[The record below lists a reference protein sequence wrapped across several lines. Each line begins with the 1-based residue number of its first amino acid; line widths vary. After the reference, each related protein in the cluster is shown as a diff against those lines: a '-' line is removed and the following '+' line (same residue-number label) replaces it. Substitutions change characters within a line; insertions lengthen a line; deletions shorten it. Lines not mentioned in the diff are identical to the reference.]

1 MGLGGGQWVIYTLV
15 QAGKLLS
22 VEGPRYGV
30 TMADESSQLSDFNDR
45 FEDPAEDPLFSF
57 DENDPDRTEI
67 FARKELL
74 KVGHVPES
82 DRIVGRDKEIESVA
96 AELRPIVRG
105 DPPNN
110 VIIYGK
116 TGTGKSLVARHVTER
131 ACRAA
136 DSNGVSV
143 GTVYVDCAQ
152 HNTQT
157 RVARIVTR
165 TLNNPSKTEF
175 DIPRSGIGS
184 GEYYDY
190 LWEILDMTYDSAL
203 IILDEVDRLDDDDIL
218 MQLSRARES
227 GKADCHL
234 GVIAVSN
241 KIEYRDRLNERVKSS
256 LREEEFVFQPYDANQ
271 LREIMQHRRD
281 AFYDGVLTNDVI
293 PLTAAVAAQEHGD
306 ARKAIEIL
314 RHAGELAERENVD
327 QVLEDHVRDAQEW
340 AEVDRFE
347 ELLRGSTTQVKFIL
361 YVLAM
366 LTEETPGTAGFST
379 SQIYKRYKETAEKIG
394 ATRLSEHRVYELLKE
409 QAFLGVVESTR
420 TGGGRGQGS
429 YLEHRL
435 VQDTGIVL
443 KSVLRDNQLE
453 ELS

>member
-1 MGLGGGQWVIYTLV
+1 
-15 QAGKLLS
+15 
-22 VEGPRYGV
+22 
-30 TMADESSQLSDFNDR
+30 MAEEPSQLTDFNER
-45 FEDPAEDPLFSF
+45 FEDPSEDPLFDF
-57 DENDPDRTEI
+57 DEEAPDRANI

-82 DRIVGRDKEIESVA
+82 ARIVGRDDEIKAVA
-96 AELRPIVRG
+96 AELRPIVQG

-110 VIIYGK
+110 VMIYGK

-131 ACRAA
+131 ARRAA
-136 DSNGVSV
+136 TSNDVAV

-157 RVARIVTR
+157 RVARTVTR
-165 TLNNPSKTEF
+165 SLNETDATDF
-175 DIPRSGIGS
+175 DIPRAGIGS

-190 LWEILDMTYDSAL
+190 LWGILDTAYESVI

-271 LREIMQHRRD
+271 LRQIMKHRRD
-281 AFYDGVLTNDVI
+281 AFYDGVLSDDVI
-293 PLTAAVAAQEHGD
+293 PLTAAIAAQEHGD

-314 RHAGELAERENVD
+314 RHAGELAERDNAETVT
-327 QVLEDHVRDAQEW
+327 EEHVRDAQEW
-340 AEVDRFE
+340 AQIDRFE

-361 YVLAM
+361 YSLA
-366 LTEETPGTAGFST
+366 LLSEENPNTEGFST
-379 SQIYKRYKETAEKIG
+379 SRIFDRYKETAEKID
-394 ATRLSEHRVYELLKE
+394 ATILSEHRVYELLKE

-435 VQDTGIVL
+435 VQDTEIVL
-443 KSVLRDNQLE
+443 KSVLRDSRLE
-453 ELS
+453 DLA

>member
-1 MGLGGGQWVIYTLV
+1 MT
-15 QAGKLLS
+15 
-22 VEGPRYGV
+22 EEP
-30 TMADESSQLSDFNDR
+30 SQLSDFNDR
-45 FEDPAEDPLFSF
+45 FEDPSEDPLFRF
-57 DENDPDRTEI
+57 EEDDPDRAEI

-82 DRIVGRDKEIESVA
+82 ARIVGRDDEIEAVA
-96 AELRPIVRG
+96 AELRPIVRRN
-105 DPPNN
+105 PPNN
-110 VIIYGK
+110 VVIYGK

-131 ACRAA
+131 ARRAA
-136 DSNGVSV
+136 ESNGVPV
-143 GTVYVDCAQ
+143 GAVYVDCAQ

-157 RVARIVTR
+157 RVTRTVTR
-165 TLNNPSKTEF
+165 SLNETDQTDF

-190 LWEILDMTYDSAL
+190 LWDILDTAYDSVI
-203 IILDEVDRLDDDDIL
+203 IILDEVDRLENDDIL

-234 GVIAVSN
+234 GIIAVSN
-241 KIEYRDRLNERVKSS
+241 KIEYRDQLNERVKSS

-271 LREIMQHRRD
+271 LREIMEHRRD
-281 AFYDGVLTNDVI
+281 AFYDDVLSGDVI

-314 RHAGELAERENVD
+314 RHAGELAERENVEM
-327 QVLEDHVRDAQEW
+327 VTEDHVRDAQEW
-340 AEVDRFE
+340 AEIDRFE

-361 YVLAM
+361 YSLA
-366 LTEETPGTAGFST
+366 LLCKENPGTEAFST
-379 SQIYKRYKETAEKIG
+379 SRIYKRYKIITKEID
-394 ATRLSEHRVYELLKE
+394 ATILSEHRVYELLKE
-409 QAFLGVVESTR
+409 QAFLGVIESTR

-435 VQDTGIVL
+435 VQDTDIVL
-443 KSVLRDNQLE
+443 KSVLRDSRLE
-453 ELS
+453 DIN

>member
-1 MGLGGGQWVIYTLV
+1 
-15 QAGKLLS
+15 
-22 VEGPRYGV
+22 
-30 TMADESSQLSDFNDR
+30 MAEEPSR
-45 FEDPAEDPLFSF
+45 FSEFDNRFDDPAEDPLFEF
-57 DENDPDRTEI
+57 DEDDPGGVNI

-82 DRIVGRDKEIESVA
+82 TRIVGRDDEIEAVA
-96 AELRPIVRG
+96 AELRPMVRD

-110 VIIYGK
+110 VMIYGK
-116 TGTGKSLVARHVTER
+116 TGTGKSLVARHVTGR
-131 ACRAA
+131 AQRAA
-136 DSNGVSV
+136 ESNGVAA
-143 GTVYVDCAQ
+143 GAVYVDCAQ

-157 RVARIVTR
+157 RVARTITR
-165 TLNNPSKTEF
+165 SLNETGETDF
-175 DIPRSGIGS
+175 DIPRAGIGS

-190 LWEILDMTYDSAL
+190 LWEILDTAYDSVI

-234 GVIAVSN
+234 GVIGVSN

-271 LREIMQHRRD
+271 LREIMKHRRD
-281 AFYDGVLTNDVI
+281 AFHDGVLTTDVI

-314 RHAGELAERENVD
+314 RHAGELAERSNDDTVSE
-327 QVLEDHVRDAQEW
+327 EHVREAQEW
-340 AEVDRFE
+340 AEIDRFE

-361 YVLAM
+361 YSLA
-366 LTEETPGTAGFST
+366 LLSEENPAADGFST
-379 SQIYKRYKETAEKIG
+379 SRIYKRYQKTAEKID
-394 ATRLSEHRVYELLKE
+394 ADVLSEHRVYELLKE
-409 QAFLGVVESTR
+409 QAFLGVIESTR

-435 VQDTGIVL
+435 VQDTGIIL
-443 KSVLRDNQLE
+443 KSVLRDSRLE
-453 ELS
+453 DLT

>member
-1 MGLGGGQWVIYTLV
+1 MTE
-15 QAGKLLS
+15 K
-22 VEGPRYGV
+22 P
-30 TMADESSQLSDFNDR
+30 SQLSEFDDR
-45 FEDPAEDPLFSF
+45 FEDPVKDPLFDF
-57 DENDPDRTEI
+57 DENDPDRADI

-82 DRIVGRDKEIESVA
+82 ARIVGRDSEIEAVA
-96 AELRPIVRG
+96 AELRPIVRSN
-105 DPPNN
+105 PPNN
-110 VIIYGK
+110 VVIYGK

-131 ACRAA
+131 ARRAA
-136 DSNGVSV
+136 DSKGVSV

-157 RVARIVTR
+157 RVARTVTR
-165 TLNNPSKTEF
+165 SINETEATDF
-175 DIPRSGIGS
+175 DIPRAGIGS

-190 LWEILDMTYDSAL
+190 LWEILNTAYDSAI
-203 IILDEVDRLDDDDIL
+203 IILDEVDRLDGDDIL

-271 LREIMQHRRD
+271 LREIMKHRRD
-281 AFYDGVLTNDVI
+281 AFYDDVLTDDVI

-314 RHAGELAERENVD
+314 RHAGELAERENTAMVT
-327 QVLEDHVRDAQEW
+327 EDHVRDAQEW
-340 AEVDRFE
+340 AEIDRFE

-361 YVLAM
+361 YSLA
-366 LTEETPGTAGFST
+366 LLSEENPNAEGFST
-379 SQIYKRYKETAEKIG
+379 SLIYDRYEKTAKKIDANILG
-394 ATRLSEHRVYELLKE
+394 EHRVYELLKE

-435 VQDTGIVL
+435 VQDTGIVF
-443 KSVLRDNQLE
+443 KSVLRDSRLE
-453 ELS
+453 DLA

>member
-1 MGLGGGQWVIYTLV
+1 
-15 QAGKLLS
+15 
-22 VEGPRYGV
+22 
-30 TMADESSQLSDFNDR
+30 MAEEPSRLSDFDNR
-45 FEDPAEDPLFSF
+45 FDDPAEDPLFEF
-57 DENDPDRTEI
+57 DEDDPARVNV

-82 DRIVGRDKEIESVA
+82 ARIVGRDNEIEAVA
-96 AELRPIVRG
+96 AELRPIVRA

-110 VIIYGK
+110 VMIYGK

-131 ACRAA
+131 ARRAA
-136 DSNGVSV
+136 ESNGMAV

-157 RVARIVTR
+157 RVARTVTR
-165 TLNNPSKTEF
+165 SLNETGRTDF
-175 DIPRSGIGS
+175 DIPRAGIGS

-190 LWEILDMTYDSAL
+190 LWEILDIAYDSVI

-271 LREIMQHRRD
+271 LREIMKHRRD
-281 AFYDGVLTNDVI
+281 AFHDGVLTDDVI

-314 RHAGELAERENVD
+314 RHAGELAERANDETVT
-327 QVLEDHVRDAQEW
+327 EEHVREAQEW
-340 AEVDRFE
+340 AEIDRFE

-361 YVLAM
+361 YSLA
-366 LTEETPGTAGFST
+366 LLSEEDPGADGFST
-379 SQIYKRYKETAEKIG
+379 SRIYERYRGTAETIG
-394 ATRLSEHRVYELLKE
+394 ANVLSEHRVYELLKE

-435 VQDTGIVL
+435 VQDTGIIL
-443 KSVLRDNQLE
+443 KSVLRDSRLE
-453 ELS
+453 DLA

>member
-1 MGLGGGQWVIYTLV
+1 MTE
-15 QAGKLLS
+15 K
-22 VEGPRYGV
+22 P
-30 TMADESSQLSDFNDR
+30 SQLSEFDDR
-45 FEDPAEDPLFSF
+45 FEDPVKDPLFDF
-57 DENDPDRTEI
+57 DENDPDRVDV

-82 DRIVGRDKEIESVA
+82 ARIVGRDNEIEAVA
-96 AELRPIVRG
+96 TELRPIVRS

-110 VIIYGK
+110 VMIYGK

-131 ACRAA
+131 ARRAA
-136 DSNGVSV
+136 DSKGVSV
-143 GTVYVDCAQ
+143 GTVYIDCAQ

-157 RVARIVTR
+157 RVARTVTR
-165 TLNNPSKTEF
+165 SLNETETTDF
-175 DIPRSGIGS
+175 DIPRAGIGS

-190 LWEILDMTYDSAL
+190 LWEILDMAYDSAI
-203 IILDEVDRLDDDDIL
+203 IILDEVDRLDGDDIL

-271 LREIMQHRRD
+271 LREIMKHRRD
-281 AFYDGVLTNDVI
+281 AFYDDVLSDDVI

-314 RHAGELAERENVD
+314 RHAGELAERENATMVT
-327 QVLEDHVRDAQEW
+327 EDHVRNAQEW
-340 AEVDRFE
+340 AEIDRFE

-361 YVLAM
+361 YSLA
-366 LTEETPGTAGFST
+366 LLSEENPSIEGFST
-379 SQIYKRYKETAEKIG
+379 SRIYDRYEETTKKIDANILG
-394 ATRLSEHRVYELLKE
+394 EHRVYELLKE

-435 VQDTGIVL
+435 VQDTGIVF
-443 KSVLRDNQLE
+443 KSVLRDSRLE
-453 ELS
+453 DLA

>member
-1 MGLGGGQWVIYTLV
+1 
-15 QAGKLLS
+15 
-22 VEGPRYGV
+22 
-30 TMADESSQLSDFNDR
+30 MAEDSSQPSDYNER
-45 FEDPAEDPLFSF
+45 YEDPAKDPLFDI
-57 DENDPDRTEI
+57 DEDDPDRVDI

-82 DRIVGRDKEIESVA
+82 ARIVGRDTEIKDVA
-96 AELRPIVRG
+96 AELRPIVQG

-110 VIIYGK
+110 VLIYGK

-136 DSNGVSV
+136 ESNGASV

-157 RVARIVTR
+157 RVARTVTR
-165 TLNNPSKTEF
+165 TLNDTAATDF
-175 DIPRSGIGS
+175 DVPRAGIGS

-190 LWEILDMTYDSAL
+190 LWEILDVAFESVI

-241 KIEYRDRLNERVKSS
+241 KIEYRDQLNERVKSS

-271 LREIMQHRRD
+271 LREIMKHRRD
-281 AFYDGVLTNDVI
+281 AFHDDILSDDVI
-293 PLTAAVAAQEHGD
+293 PLAAALAAQEHGD

-314 RHAGELAERENVD
+314 RHAGELAERENAN
-327 QVLEDHVRDAQEW
+327 QVIEAHVRDAQEW
-340 AEVDRFE
+340 AEIDRFE

-361 YVLAM
+361 YSLAL
-366 LTEETPGTAGFST
+366 LTEENPNEDGFST
-379 SQIYKRYKETAEKIG
+379 SRIYERYQKTVEKVD
-394 ATRLSEHRVYELLKE
+394 AKVLSEHRIYELLKE
-409 QAFLGVVESTR
+409 QAFLGVMESTR
-420 TGGGRGQGS
+420 TGGGRGEGS

-435 VQDTGIVL
+435 VQNTGIVL
-443 KSVLRDNQLE
+443 QSVLRDSRLE
-453 ELS
+453 DLV

>member
-1 MGLGGGQWVIYTLV
+1 M
-15 QAGKLLS
+15 
-22 VEGPRYGV
+22 
-30 TMADESSQLSDFNDR
+30 
-45 FEDPAEDPLFSF
+45 
-57 DENDPDRTEI
+57 
-67 FARKELL
+67 
-74 KVGHVPES
+74 
-82 DRIVGRDKEIESVA
+82 
-96 AELRPIVRG
+96 
-105 DPPNN
+105 
-110 VIIYGK
+110 IYGK

-131 ACRAA
+131 ARRAA
-136 DSNGVSV
+136 TSNDVAV

-157 RVARIVTR
+157 RVARTVTR
-165 TLNNPSKTEF
+165 SLNETDATDF
-175 DIPRSGIGS
+175 DIPRAGIGS

-190 LWEILDMTYDSAL
+190 LWEILDTAYESVI

-271 LREIMQHRRD
+271 LRQIMKHRRD
-281 AFYDGVLTNDVI
+281 AFYDDVLSDDVI
-293 PLTAAVAAQEHGD
+293 PLTAAIAAQEHGD

-314 RHAGELAERENVD
+314 RHAGELAERENVET
-327 QVLEDHVRDAQEW
+327 VTEEHVRDAQEW
-340 AEVDRFE
+340 AQIDRFE

-361 YVLAM
+361 YSLA
-366 LTEETPGTAGFST
+366 LLSEENPNTEGFST
-379 SQIYKRYKETAEKIG
+379 SRIFDRYKETAEKID
-394 ATRLSEHRVYELLKE
+394 ATVLSEHRVYELLKE

-435 VQDTGIVL
+435 VQDTEIVL
-443 KSVLRDNQLE
+443 KSVLRDSRLE
-453 ELS
+453 DLT

>member
-1 MGLGGGQWVIYTLV
+1 M
-15 QAGKLLS
+15 S
-22 VEGPRYGV
+22 
-30 TMADESSQLSDFNDR
+30 DEPSQLSDFNER
-45 FEDPAEDPLFSF
+45 FEDPAEDPLFVF
-57 DENDPDRTEI
+57 DEDDPNRADV

-82 DRIVGRDKEIESVA
+82 ARIVGRDDEIEAIA
-96 AELRPIVRG
+96 AELRPLVRG

-110 VIIYGK
+110 VMIYGK

-131 ACRAA
+131 ARRAA
-136 DSNGVSV
+136 ESNGVSV

-152 HNTQT
+152 YNTQT
-157 RVARIVTR
+157 RVARTVTR
-165 TLNNPSKTEF
+165 SLNESGRTDLN
-175 DIPRSGIGS
+175 IPRAGIGS

-190 LWEILDMTYDSAL
+190 LWEILNTAYESVV
-203 IILDEVDRLDDDDIL
+203 IILDEVDRLNDDDIL

-241 KIEYRDRLNERVKSS
+241 KIEYRDQLNERVKSS

-271 LREIMQHRRD
+271 LRDIMKHRRD
-281 AFYDGVLTNDVI
+281 AFYDGVVSDDVI
-293 PLTAAVAAQEHGD
+293 PLTAALAAQEHGD

-314 RHAGELAERENVD
+314 RHAGELAERSNTDVVTE
-327 QVLEDHVRDAQEW
+327 EHVRDAQEW
-340 AEVDRFE
+340 AEIDRFE

-361 YVLAM
+361 YSLAL
-366 LTEETPGTAGFST
+366 LTDESSSDDGFST
-379 SQIYKRYKETAEKIG
+379 SKIYERYQETTQKVEAKV
-394 ATRLSEHRVYELLKE
+394 LSEHRVYELLKE

-420 TGGGRGQGS
+420 TGGGRGEGS

-443 KSVLRDNQLE
+443 KSVLRDSRLKD
-453 ELS
+453 LA

>member
-1 MGLGGGQWVIYTLV
+1 MDVMGDD
-15 QAGKLLS
+15 A
-22 VEGPRYGV
+22 PP
-30 TMADESSQLSDFNDR
+30 
-45 FEDPAEDPLFSF
+45 PAEYDDRPVGGSDDPLFRF
-57 DENDPDRTEI
+57 EGTGDDRANI

-74 KVGHVPES
+74 KVGHVPQS
-82 DRIVGRDKEIESVA
+82 DRIVGRNDEIEAVA

-110 VIIYGK
+110 VMIYGK

-131 ACRAA
+131 ARRAA
-136 DSNGVSV
+136 AATGVSV

-152 HNTQT
+152 HNTHT
-157 RVARIVTR
+157 RVSRKVTR
-165 TLNNPSKTEF
+165 ELNDTDLTDF
-175 DIPRSGIGS
+175 DIPRAGIGS

-190 LWEILDMTYDSAL
+190 LWDILDIAYDSIV
-203 IILDEVDRLDDDDIL
+203 IILDEVDRLDNDDIL

-234 GVIAVSN
+234 CVVAVSN

-256 LREEEFVFQPYDANQ
+256 LREEEFVFQPYNANQ
-271 LREIMQHRRD
+271 LRGIMNHRRD
-281 AFYDGVLTNDVI
+281 AFQEGVLSEGVV

-314 RHAGELAERENVD
+314 RHAGELAEREHVEQITD
-327 QVLEDHVRDAQEW
+327 DHVREAQEW

-347 ELLRGSTTQVKFIL
+347 ELLRGSTTQVKYIL
-361 YVLAM
+361 YSLAQ
-366 LTEETPGTAGFST
+366 LSEENPDTEGFST
-379 SQIYKRYKETAEKIG
+379 SRTYERYRETAAE
-394 ATRLSEHRVYELLKE
+394 ANANELSEHRVYELLKE

-443 KSVLRDNQLE
+443 KSVLRDSRLD
-453 ELS
+453 ELA

>member
-1 MGLGGGQWVIYTLV
+1 M
-15 QAGKLLS
+15 
-22 VEGPRYGV
+22 
-30 TMADESSQLSDFNDR
+30 DEDSAQLSEFNDR
-45 FEDPAEDPLFSF
+45 FEDPAEDPLFDF
-57 DENDPDRTEI
+57 DEDDPDRATI

-82 DRIVGRDKEIESVA
+82 NRIVGRDNEIQAVA
-96 AELRPIVRG
+96 AELRPIVHG

-110 VIIYGK
+110 VMIYGK
-116 TGTGKSLVARHVTER
+116 TGTGKSLVARHITER
-131 ACRAA
+131 ARRAA
-136 DSNGVSV
+136 ESNGESV
-143 GTVYVDCAQ
+143 GMVYVDCAQ

-157 RVARIVTR
+157 RVARTVTR
-165 TLNNPSKTEF
+165 SLNDAAETAF
-175 DIPRSGIGS
+175 DIPRAGIGS
-184 GEYYDY
+184 GEYYEY
-190 LWEILDMTYDSAL
+190 LWEILDSAFDSVV
-203 IILDEVDRLDDDDIL
+203 IILDEVDRLEDDDIL

-271 LREIMQHRRD
+271 LREIMRHRRD
-281 AFYDGVLTNDVI
+281 AFHDGALSDDVI

-314 RHAGELAERENVD
+314 RHAGELAERENSEMVT
-327 QVLEDHVRDAQEW
+327 EDHVRDAQEW
-340 AEVDRFE
+340 AEIDRFE

-361 YVLAM
+361 YSLAL
-366 LTEETPGTAGFST
+366 LTEENPDVEAFST
-379 SQIYKRYKETAEKIG
+379 SRIYDRYQETAEKID
-394 ATRLSEHRVYELLKE
+394 ATVLSEHRVYELLKE

-443 KSVLRDNQLE
+443 KSVLRDSRLE
-453 ELS
+453 DLA

>member
-1 MGLGGGQWVIYTLV
+1 
-15 QAGKLLS
+15 
-22 VEGPRYGV
+22 
-30 TMADESSQLSDFNDR
+30 MADEPSQLSDFDDR
-45 FEDPAEDPLFSF
+45 FEDPADDPLFSL
-57 DENDPDRTEI
+57 DEGDPNHTKI

-82 DRIVGRDKEIESVA
+82 ARIVGRDSEIEAIA

-110 VIIYGK
+110 VMIYGK

-131 ACRAA
+131 ARRAA
-136 DSNGVSV
+136 ESNGVSV
-143 GTVYVDCAQ
+143 GAVYVDCAQ

-157 RVARIVTR
+157 RVARTVTR
-165 TLNNPSKTEF
+165 SLNDTARTGF
-175 DIPRSGIGS
+175 DIPRAGIGS

-190 LWEILDMTYDSAL
+190 LWEILDTAYDSAI

-271 LREIMQHRRD
+271 LREIMEHRRD
-281 AFYDGVLTNDVI
+281 AFYDGVLTGDVV

-314 RHAGELAERENVD
+314 RHAGELAERESTETVN
-327 QVLEDHVRDAQEW
+327 EEHVRDAQEW

-361 YVLAM
+361 YSLAL
-366 LTEETPGTAGFST
+366 LTHENPATDGFST
-379 SQIYKRYKETAEKIG
+379 SRIYNRYKQTAQQIG
-394 ATRLSEHRVYELLKE
+394 ATVLSEHRIYELLKE

-435 VQDTGIVL
+435 IQDTEIVL
-443 KSVLRDNQLE
+443 KSVLRDSQLE
-453 ELS
+453 DLA

>member
-1 MGLGGGQWVIYTLV
+1 
-15 QAGKLLS
+15 
-22 VEGPRYGV
+22 
-30 TMADESSQLSDFNDR
+30 MADEPSQLSDFNDR
-45 FEDPAEDPLFSF
+45 FEDPSDDPLFSL
-57 DENDPDRTEI
+57 DENDPDRADI

-82 DRIVGRDKEIESVA
+82 ARIVGRDQEIEAVA

-110 VIIYGK
+110 VMIYGK

-131 ACRAA
+131 ARRAA
-136 DSNGVSV
+136 ESNAVAV

-157 RVARIVTR
+157 RVARTVTR
-165 TLNNPSKTEF
+165 SLNEAAPTAFE
-175 DIPRSGIGS
+175 IPRAGIGS

-190 LWEILDMTYDSAL
+190 LWEILDTAYDSVV
-203 IILDEVDRLDDDDIL
+203 IILDEVDRLDNDDIL

-271 LREIMQHRRD
+271 LREIMRHRRD
-281 AFYDGVLTNDVI
+281 AFRDEVLSEDVI

-314 RHAGELAERENVD
+314 RHAGELAERENVET
-327 QVLEDHVRDAQEW
+327 VTEDHVRDAQEW
-340 AEVDRFE
+340 AEIDRFE

-361 YVLAM
+361 YSLAM
-366 LTEETPGTAGFST
+366 LTEEHPDTEAFPTSRIYERYQQTADEIEANTLG
-379 SQIYKRYKETAEKIG
+379 
-394 ATRLSEHRVYELLKE
+394 EHRVYELLKE

-443 KSVLRDNQLE
+443 KSVLRDSRLKG
-453 ELS
+453 LA

>member
-1 MGLGGGQWVIYTLV
+1 
-15 QAGKLLS
+15 
-22 VEGPRYGV
+22 
-30 TMADESSQLSDFNDR
+30 MADDSSKLSDFNDR
-45 FEDPAEDPLFSF
+45 FEDPAEDPLFNF
-57 DENDPDRTEI
+57 DDDDPGRTEI

-82 DRIVGRDKEIESVA
+82 ARIVGRDDQIEAVA

-110 VIIYGK
+110 VVIYGK

-131 ACRAA
+131 ARRAA
-136 DSNGVSV
+136 ASNGVTA

-157 RVARIVTR
+157 RVARTVTR
-165 TLNNPSKTEF
+165 SLNDPSETTF

-190 LWEILDMTYDSAL
+190 LWEILDTVYESVI
-203 IILDEVDRLDDDDIL
+203 IILDEVDRLEGDDIL

-271 LREIMQHRRD
+271 LREIMEHRRD
-281 AFYDGVLTNDVI
+281 AFCDGVLSNDVI

-314 RHAGELAERENVD
+314 RHAGELLLEQVVLDGGGVSEPQATYGDGMSGLPHER
-327 QVLEDHVRDAQEW
+327 R
-340 AEVDRFE
+340 E
-347 ELLRGSTTQVKFIL
+347 ELAAALRADDRGQFIFLVVQRQFGRWHGSR
-361 YVLAM
+361 VLA
-366 LTEETPGTAGFST
+366 
-379 SQIYKRYKETAEKIG
+379 
-394 ATRLSEHRVYELLKE
+394 
-409 QAFLGVVESTR
+409 
-420 TGGGRGQGS
+420 
-429 YLEHRL
+429 
-435 VQDTGIVL
+435 
-443 KSVLRDNQLE
+443 
-453 ELS
+453 

>member
-1 MGLGGGQWVIYTLV
+1 MEEERT
-15 QAGKLLS
+15 
-22 VEGPRYGV
+22 R
-30 TMADESSQLSDFNDR
+30 LSDFDNP
-45 FEDPAEDPLFSF
+45 FEDPTDDPLFTW
-57 DENDPDRTEI
+57 ENDEATRTHLFE
-67 FARKELL
+67 RKELL

-82 DRIVGRDKEIESVA
+82 TRIVGRDNEIESVA
-96 AELRPIVRG
+96 TELRPVVQAE
-105 DPPNN
+105 PPNN
-110 VIIYGK
+110 VMIYGK

-131 ACRAA
+131 ARRAA
-136 DSNGVSV
+136 SARGVTV

-157 RVARIVTR
+157 RVARAITR
-165 TLNNPSKTEF
+165 DLNDEDETGLS
-175 DIPRSGIGS
+175 IPRAGIGS

-190 LWEILDMTYDSAL
+190 LWEILDQRYEAV
-203 IILDEVDRLDDDDIL
+203 IIVLDEVDRLDDDDIL

-234 GVIAVSN
+234 GIVAISN

-271 LREIMQHRRD
+271 LRDIMDHRRD
-281 AFYDGVLTNDVI
+281 AFREGGLTDDVI
-293 PLTAAVAAQEHGD
+293 PLTAAFAAQEHGD

-314 RHAGELAERENVD
+314 RHAGELAERQGAE
-327 QVLEDHVRDAQEW
+327 QVTEDHVRDAQEW
-340 AEVDRFE
+340 AEIDRFE

-361 YVLAM
+361 YALAA
-366 LTEETPGTAGFST
+366 LTEDSREDEFST
-379 SQIYKRYKETAEKIG
+379 SRIYERYKRVAAELDVNVLG
-394 ATRLSEHRVYELLKE
+394 EHRVYELLKE

-435 VQDTGIVL
+435 VKDTTVVM
-443 KSVLRDNQLE
+443 KSVIRNSRLDALD
-453 ELS
+453 

>member
-1 MGLGGGQWVIYTLV
+1 
-15 QAGKLLS
+15 
-22 VEGPRYGV
+22 
-30 TMADESSQLSDFNDR
+30 MADDPSQLSDFDER
-45 FEDPAEDPLFSF
+45 FEDPAEDPLFNF
-57 DENDPDRTEI
+57 EEDDPDRTDV

-82 DRIVGRDKEIESVA
+82 ARIVGRDEEIEAVA
-96 AELRPIVRG
+96 AELRPIVRS

-110 VIIYGK
+110 VMIYGK
-116 TGTGKSLVARHVTER
+116 TGTGKSLVARHVTTR
-131 ACRAA
+131 ARRAA
-136 DSNGVSV
+136 ESHDVRV

-157 RVARIVTR
+157 RVARSITKRLNETDVTD
-165 TLNNPSKTEF
+165 F
-175 DIPRSGIGS
+175 DIPRAGIGS

-190 LWEILDMTYDSAL
+190 LWEILDAAYDSVI
-203 IILDEVDRLDDDDIL
+203 IILDEVDRLESDDIL

-234 GVIAVSN
+234 GVVAVSN

-256 LREEEFVFQPYDANQ
+256 LREEEFVFQPYDADQ
-271 LREIMQHRRD
+271 LREIMEHRCD
-281 AFYDGVLTNDVI
+281 AFHDDVLTNDVI
-293 PLTAAVAAQEHGD
+293 PLTAAVAAREHGD

-314 RHAGELAERENVD
+314 RHAGELAERENVET
-327 QVLEDHVRDAQEW
+327 VTEEHVRDAQEW
-340 AEVDRFE
+340 AEIDRFE

-361 YVLAM
+361 YSLAL
-366 LTEETPGTAGFST
+366 LTEENAGDAFST
-379 SQIYKRYKETAEKIG
+379 SQIYERYNSTATKID
-394 ATRLSEHRVYELLKE
+394 ATVLSEHRVYELLKE

-443 KSVLRDNQLE
+443 KSVLRDSRLE
-453 ELS
+453 DLA

>member
-1 MGLGGGQWVIYTLV
+1 
-15 QAGKLLS
+15 
-22 VEGPRYGV
+22 
-30 TMADESSQLSDFNDR
+30 MAEEPPKLSDFDDR
-45 FEDPAEDPLFSF
+45 FEDPPKDPLFHL
-57 DENDPDRTEI
+57 DDDDPDRAKI

-82 DRIVGRDKEIESVA
+82 ARIVGRDEEIEAVA

-110 VIIYGK
+110 VMIYGK

-131 ACRAA
+131 AGRAA
-136 DSNGVSV
+136 ESNGVSV
-143 GTVYVDCAQ
+143 GAVYVDCAQ

-157 RVARIVTR
+157 RVARTVTR
-165 TLNNPSKTEF
+165 SLNETDRTNF
-175 DIPRSGIGS
+175 DIPRAGIGS

-190 LWEILDMTYDSAL
+190 LWEILNAVYDSVI

-241 KIEYRDRLNERVKSS
+241 KIEYRNRLNERVKSS

-271 LREIMQHRRD
+271 LREIMEHRRD
-281 AFYDGVLTNDVI
+281 AFYEGVLSGDVI

-314 RHAGELAERENVD
+314 RHAGELAERDNVETVTD
-327 QVLEDHVRDAQEW
+327 DHVRDAQEW

-361 YVLAM
+361 YSLAL
-366 LTEETPGTAGFST
+366 LTKENPRTDAFST
-379 SQIYKRYKETAEKIG
+379 SLIYDRYKEIAQRID
-394 ATRLSEHRVYELLKE
+394 ASVLSEHRVYELLKE

-443 KSVLRDNQLE
+443 KSVLRDSRLE
-453 ELS
+453 DIA

>member
-1 MGLGGGQWVIYTLV
+1 MTEEP
-15 QAGKLLS
+15 S
-22 VEGPRYGV
+22 E
-30 TMADESSQLSDFNDR
+30 LSDFNDR
-45 FEDPAEDPLFSF
+45 FEDPSEDPLFS
-57 DENDPDRTEI
+57 DDDQDRANV
-67 FARKELL
+67 FVRKELL

-82 DRIVGRDKEIESVA
+82 ARIVGRDDEIEAVA
-96 AELRPIVRG
+96 AELQPIVRS

-110 VIIYGK
+110 VMIYGK

-131 ACRAA
+131 ARRAA
-136 DSNGVSV
+136 ESNDVSAA
-143 GTVYVDCAQ
+143 TVYVDCAQ

-157 RVARIVTR
+157 RVARTVTR
-165 TLNNPSKTEF
+165 ALNDPVLTDL

-190 LWEILDMTYDSAL
+190 LWEILDAAYDSVI

-218 MQLSRARES
+218 MQLSRAREA

-234 GVIAVSN
+234 GIIAVSN

-271 LREIMQHRRD
+271 LRDIMEHRRD
-281 AFYDGVLTNDVI
+281 AFRDDVLSNDVI

-314 RHAGELAERENVD
+314 RHAGELAERDNAETVT
-327 QVLEDHVRDAQEW
+327 EAHVRDAQEW
-340 AEVDRFE
+340 AEIDRFE
-347 ELLRGSTTQVKFIL
+347 ELLRGSTTQVKF
-361 YVLAM
+361 VLCSLAL
-366 LTEETPGTAGFST
+366 LTKEHADTDGFST
-379 SQIYKRYKETAEKIG
+379 SRIYERYKAIAQQVD
-394 ATRLSEHRVYELLKE
+394 ATVLSEHRVYELLKE

-435 VQDTGIVL
+435 VQDTEIVL
-443 KSVLRDNQLE
+443 KSVLRDSRLE
-453 ELS
+453 DLA

>member
-1 MGLGGGQWVIYTLV
+1 MT
-15 QAGKLLS
+15 
-22 VEGPRYGV
+22 E
-30 TMADESSQLSDFNDR
+30 ESSQETKIDDR
-45 FEDPAEDPLFSF
+45 FEDPADDPLFNL
-57 DENDPDRTEI
+57 DEDDPDRTDI

-82 DRIVGRDKEIESVA
+82 ARIVGRDEEIEAVA

-110 VIIYGK
+110 VMVYGK

-131 ACRAA
+131 AKRAA
-136 DSNGVSV
+136 ESNDVQV
-143 GTVYVDCAQ
+143 GTVYIDCAQ
-152 HNTQT
+152 HNTET
-157 RVARIVTR
+157 RVARAVTR
-165 TLNNPSKTEF
+165 SLNDTPHTEF
-175 DIPRSGIGS
+175 EIPRSGIGS

-190 LWEILDMTYDSAL
+190 LWEILDTAFESVI

-256 LREEEFVFQPYDANQ
+256 LREEESVFQPYDANQ
-271 LREIMQHRRD
+271 LRDIMEHRRD
-281 AFYDGVLTNDVI
+281 AFDDDVLSDDVI

-314 RHAGELAERENVD
+314 RHAGELAERDNADTVTE
-327 QVLEDHVRDAQEW
+327 EHVRDAQEW
-340 AEVDRFE
+340 AEIDRFE

-361 YVLAM
+361 YSLAL
-366 LTEETPGTAGFST
+366 LTEENPSTDGFST
-379 SQIYKRYKETAEKIG
+379 SRIYERYKQTVDKVDANV
-394 ATRLSEHRVYELLKE
+394 LSEHRVYELLNE

-443 KSVLRDNQLE
+443 KSVLRDSRLE
-453 ELS
+453 DLA

>member
-1 MGLGGGQWVIYTLV
+1 MIIYWEDAYVI
-15 QAGKLLS
+15 
-22 VEGPRYGV
+22 P
-30 TMADESSQLSDFNDR
+30 MADESSRLSDFGDR
-45 FEDPAEDPLFSF
+45 FEDPSEDPLFNL
-57 DENDPDRTEI
+57 DEDDPDRVDI

-82 DRIVGRDKEIESVA
+82 ARIVGRDNEIEAVA

-131 ACRAA
+131 ARRAA
-136 DSNGVSV
+136 ESNGKLV

-157 RVARIVTR
+157 RVARMITR
-165 TLNNPSKTEF
+165 SLNDTARTDFE
-175 DIPRSGIGS
+175 IPRAGIGS

-190 LWEILDMTYDSAL
+190 LWEILDQAYESVI

-241 KIEYRDRLNERVKSS
+241 KIEYRNRLNERVKSS

-271 LREIMQHRRD
+271 LRGIMEHRRD
-281 AFYDGVLTNDVI
+281 AFQEDVLSDDVI

-314 RHAGELAERENVD
+314 RHAGELAERDGAEWVT
-327 QVLEDHVRDAQEW
+327 EDHVRDAQEW

-347 ELLRGSTTQVKFIL
+347 ELLRGSTTQVKYIL
-361 YVLAM
+361 YSLAL
-366 LTEETPGTAGFST
+366 LTEENPDADGFST
-379 SQIYKRYKETAEKIG
+379 SRIYRHYSETVSTID
-394 ATRLSEHRVYELLKE
+394 ATTLSEHRVYELLKE

-435 VQDTGIVL
+435 VQDTDIVL
-443 KSVLRDNQLE
+443 KSVLRDSRLK
-453 ELS
+453 ELA

>member
-1 MGLGGGQWVIYTLV
+1 M
-15 QAGKLLS
+15 
-22 VEGPRYGV
+22 EEDP
-30 TMADESSQLSDFNDR
+30 SQRADFNNR
-45 FEDPAEDPLFSF
+45 FEDSGEDPLFSF
-57 DENDPDRTEI
+57 DENNSERTEI

-82 DRIVGRDKEIESVA
+82 DRIVGRDDEIEAVA

-110 VIIYGK
+110 VMIYGK
-116 TGTGKSLVARHVTER
+116 TGTGKSLVVRHVTER
-131 ACRAA
+131 ARRAA
-136 DSNGVSV
+136 ESNEISV

-157 RVARIVTR
+157 RVARTVTR
-165 TLNNPSKTEF
+165 SLNDTEKTDF
-175 DIPRSGIGS
+175 DIPRAGIGS

-190 LWEILDMTYDSAL
+190 LWEILDTAYESVI
-203 IILDEVDRLDDDDIL
+203 IILDEVDRLENDDIL

-241 KIEYRDRLNERVKSS
+241 KIEYRDQLNERVKSS
-256 LREEEFVFQPYDANQ
+256 LREEEFVFQPYNANQ
-271 LREIMQHRRD
+271 LREIMRHRRD
-281 AFYDGVLTNDVI
+281 AFHDGVLSDDVI
-293 PLTAAVAAQEHGD
+293 PLTAALAAQEHGD

-327 QVLEDHVRDAQEW
+327 TVVEDHVRNAQEW
-340 AEVDRFE
+340 AEIDRFE

-361 YVLAM
+361 YSLAL
-366 LTEETPGTAGFST
+366 LTEENPKQDGFST
-379 SQIYKRYKETAEKIG
+379 SDIYERYKKTAAKVDAKI
-394 ATRLSEHRVYELLKE
+394 LSEHRVYELLNE

-420 TGGGRGQGS
+420 TGGGRGEGS

-443 KSVLRDNQLE
+443 KSVLRDSRLE
-453 ELS
+453 NLT

>member
-1 MGLGGGQWVIYTLV
+1 
-15 QAGKLLS
+15 
-22 VEGPRYGV
+22 
-30 TMADESSQLSDFNDR
+30 MAEEPSQLTDFNER
-45 FEDPAEDPLFSF
+45 FEDPSEDPLFDF
-57 DENDPDRTEI
+57 DEEDSDRPNI

-82 DRIVGRDKEIESVA
+82 ARIVGRDDEIEAVA
-96 AELRPIVRG
+96 AELRPIVQG

-110 VIIYGK
+110 AMIYGK

-131 ACRAA
+131 ARRAA
-136 DSNGVSV
+136 ISNDVAV

-157 RVARIVTR
+157 RVARSVTR
-165 TLNNPSKTEF
+165 SLNETDATDF
-175 DIPRSGIGS
+175 DIPRAGIGS

-190 LWEILDMTYDSAL
+190 LWEILDTAYESVI

-271 LREIMQHRRD
+271 LRQIMKHRRD
-281 AFYDGVLTNDVI
+281 AFNDDVLSSDVI
-293 PLTAAVAAQEHGD
+293 PLTAAIAAQEHGD

-314 RHAGELAERENVD
+314 RHAGELAERENVET
-327 QVLEDHVRDAQEW
+327 VTEEHVRDAQEW
-340 AEVDRFE
+340 AQIDRFE

-361 YVLAM
+361 YSLA
-366 LTEETPGTAGFST
+366 LLSEENPNSEGFST
-379 SQIYKRYKETAEKIG
+379 SRIYGRYQETAEKID
-394 ATRLSEHRVYELLKE
+394 ATILSEHRVYELLKE

-435 VQDTGIVL
+435 VQDTEIVL
-443 KSVLRDNQLE
+443 KSVLRDSRLE
-453 ELS
+453 DLA

>member
-1 MGLGGGQWVIYTLV
+1 
-15 QAGKLLS
+15 
-22 VEGPRYGV
+22 
-30 TMADESSQLSDFNDR
+30 MAEDPSKLSDINDR
-45 FEDPAEDPLFSF
+45 FEDPAEDPLFNL
-57 DENDPDRTEI
+57 DEDDPDRAKI

-82 DRIVGRDKEIESVA
+82 ARIVGRDNEIEAIA

-110 VIIYGK
+110 VMIYGK

-131 ACRAA
+131 ARRAA
-136 DSNGVSV
+136 ESNGVPV
-143 GTVYVDCAQ
+143 GAVYVDCAQ

-157 RVARIVTR
+157 RVARTVTR
-165 TLNNPSKTEF
+165 SLNETDQTEF
-175 DIPRSGIGS
+175 EIPRAGIGS

-190 LWEILDMTYDSAL
+190 LWEILDTAYDSAI
-203 IILDEVDRLDDDDIL
+203 IILDEVDRLNDDDIL

-271 LREIMQHRRD
+271 LREIMEHRRD
-281 AFYDGVLTNDVI
+281 AFYDGVLSGDVV

-314 RHAGELAERENVD
+314 RHAGELAERENV
-327 QVLEDHVRDAQEW
+327 ETISEEHVRNAQEW

-361 YVLAM
+361 YSLAF
-366 LTEETPGTAGFST
+366 LSHENPDTDGFST
-379 SQIYKRYKETAEKIG
+379 SRIYNRYKTTTQQIE
-394 ATRLSEHRVYELLKE
+394 ATVLSEHRVYELLKE

-435 VQDTGIVL
+435 VQDTEIVF
-443 KSVLRDNQLE
+443 KSVLRDSQLE
-453 ELS
+453 DLA